1 MVPFLPESPR
11 YLISRGRVVEG
22 THILGRLY
30 HLEDDDPQ
38 ILAERDKIIETL
50 ASEIETGEATWK
62 ELFTQGT
69 QRTFQRLLL
78 GIGPLLMN
86 QWSGIQAIR
95 YEADLQRSD

>member
-1 MVPFLPESPR
+1 LLWFHFYRNLR
-11 YLISRGRVVEG
+11 DISFRGGEWLKER
-22 THILGRLY
+22 ISLY

-50 ASEIETGEATWK
+50 ASEKETGEATWK

-69 QRTFQRLLL
+69 QRTFQRVLL